1 MIESSL
7 MQIIRRMGVAVK
19 ATLFKVDNGDMVL
32 FEADSGR
39 RILCDINIRQVADD
53 EDDDTPDVAK
63 QLRNKLDRDE
73 KGRLF
78 VDAFLNTH
86 PDADHIRGLAKHFHL
101 GDPSTWVKADDKII
115 IREMWSSP
123 IVFRRASAKDED
135 HVLCEDAEAWRD
147 EARRRANRFKK
158 HRSAEDG
165 NRILILGEDVD
176 GKTDDLTEIL
186 VKVDEVF
193 SKICGANDTSF
204 EARMLA
210 PMPADDD
217 EEEEVLTK
225 NNSSVIMRLDLK
237 VSKVTRGRFLLGG
250 DAEVAVWDCIWERN
264 KKWPERLQYDVLI
277 APHHCSWH
285 SLSYDSWSERGEDA
299 EVSELARN
307 ALGQPLDGAL
317 IVASSKTIKDDEHDP
332 PCIRA
337 KREYLDILHPV
348 KGEFKCVADGPG
360 DDPLVIE
367 VSSAGPRIKRAAFA
381 VSVAAGTGI
390 GSQPLAHG

>member
-1 MIESSL
+1 MT
-7 MQIIRRMGVAVK
+7 VK
-19 ATLFKVDNGDMVL
+19 ASLFKVDNGDMVL
-32 FEADSGR
+32 FETESGR
-39 RILCDINIRQVADD
+39 RIVTDINIREAADD
-53 EDDDTPDVAK
+53 EDDETPDVAK
-63 QLRNKLDRDE
+63 QLRKKFDRDE

-86 PDADHIRGLAKHFHL
+86 PDADHIRGLFKHFHL

-123 IVFRRASAKDED
+123 IVFRRARAKDED

-147 EARRRANRFKK
+147 EARRRANKYKK
-158 HRSAEDG
+158 DRTAEDG

-176 GKTDDLTEIL
+176 GKTDDLEDIL
-186 VKVDEVF
+186 VRVDEVF
-193 SKICGANDTSF
+193 SKICGANDASF
-204 EARMLA
+204 EARLLA
-210 PMPADDD
+210 PMPADDE

-237 VSKVTRGRFLLGG
+237 LSKVTRARFLLGG
-250 DAEVAVWDCIWERN
+250 DAEVAIWDRIWERN
-264 KKWPERLQYDVLI
+264 KNWPERLQYDVLI

-285 SLSYDSWSERGEDA
+285 SLSYDSWSEKGEKA
-299 EVSELARN
+299 KVSEPARS

-317 IVASSKTIKDDEHDP
+317 IVASSKTIKDDENDP

-337 KREYLDILHPV
+337 KREYIDVLDPV

-360 DDPLVIE
+360 DDPLTIE
-367 VSSAGPRIKRAAFA
+367 VSSEGPRIKRAVFT

>member
-1 MIESSL
+1 MA
-7 MQIIRRMGVAVK
+7 VAAK
-19 ATLFKVDNGDMVL
+19 ATLFKVDNGDMTL
-32 FEADSGR
+32 FETETGK
-39 RILCDINIRQVADD
+39 RILCDINIRQAADGT
-53 EDDDTPDVAK
+53 DDDTPDVVK

-86 PDADHIRGLAKHFHL
+86 PDADHIRGLIKHFHL

-123 IVFRRASAKDED
+123 IVFRRARAKDED
-135 HVLCEDAEAWRD
+135 HVLCADAEAWRD
-147 EARRRANRFKK
+147 EARRRTNKYKK
-158 HRSAEDG
+158 DRSAVDG

-176 GKTDDLTEIL
+176 GKTDDLADVL

-193 SKICGANDTSF
+193 SKICGVHDTSF
-204 EARMLA
+204 EARLLA
-210 PMPADDD
+210 PMPADD
-217 EEEEVLTK
+217 EEEEELLTK
-225 NNSSVIMRLDLK
+225 NNSSVITRLDLK

-250 DAEVAVWDCIWERN
+250 DAEVAIWDRIWERN

-285 SLSYDSWSERGEDA
+285 SLSYDSWSDKGEKA
-299 EVSELARN
+299 KVSEPARC
-307 ALGQPLDGAL
+307 ALGQPLGGAL
-317 IVASSKTIKDDEHDP
+317 IVASSKPIKDDENDP

-337 KREYLDILHPV
+337 KREYLDILDPV
-348 KGEFKCVADGPG
+348 KGEFKCVAHSPG
-360 DDPLVIE
+360 DDPLMIE
-367 VSSAGPRIKRAAFA
+367 VSSAGPRIKRAVFA

>member
-1 MIESSL
+1 MT
-7 MQIIRRMGVAVK
+7 VK
-19 ATLFKVDNGDMVL
+19 ASLFKVDNGDMVL
-32 FEADSGR
+32 FETDSGR
-39 RILCDINIRQVADD
+39 CILTDSNIREAADD
-53 EDDDTPDVAK
+53 TDDDTPDVAR
-63 QLRNKLDRDE
+63 QLRKKLDRDDE
-73 KGRLF
+73 GRLF

-86 PDADHIRGLAKHFHL
+86 PDADHIRGLIKHFHL

-123 IVFRRASAKDED
+123 IVFRRAKAKDED

-147 EARRRANRFKK
+147 EARRRANKFKK
-158 HRSAEDG
+158 DRTAEDG
-165 NRILILGEDVD
+165 NRILILGEDID
-176 GKTDDLTEIL
+176 GKTDDLGDIL

-193 SKICGANDTSF
+193 SKICGTSDTSF
-204 EARMLA
+204 EAQLLA
-210 PMPADDD
+210 PMPAED
-217 EEEEVLTK
+217 EEEEEILTK

-250 DAEVAVWDCIWERN
+250 DAEVAIWDRIWERN
-264 KKWPERLQYDVLI
+264 KNWLERLQYDVLI

-285 SLSYDSWSERGEDA
+285 SLSYDSWSEKGEKA
-299 EVSELARN
+299 KVSESARS

-317 IVASSKTIKDDEHDP
+317 IVASSKAIKDDKNDP

-337 KREYLDILHPV
+337 KREYIDILDPV

-360 DDPLVIE
+360 DDPLTIE
-367 VSSAGPRIKRAAFA
+367 VFSAGPRIKRAVFA

>member
-1 MIESSL
+1 M
-7 MQIIRRMGVAVK
+7 VVK
-19 ATLFKVDNGDMVL
+19 ASLFKVDNGDMVL
-32 FEADSGR
+32 FETESGR
-39 RILCDINIRQVADD
+39 RILVDINIREAADD

-63 QLRNKLDRDE
+63 QLRKKLDRDE

-86 PDADHIRGLAKHFHL
+86 PDADHIRGLIKHFHL

-123 IVFRRASAKDED
+123 IVFRRAKAKDED
-135 HVLCEDAEAWRD
+135 HVLCADAEAWRD

-158 HRSAEDG
+158 ERTAEDG

-193 SKICGANDTSF
+193 SKICGAPDTSF
-204 EARMLA
+204 EARLLA
-210 PMPADDD
+210 PMPADD
-217 EEEEVLTK
+217 EAEEEVLTK

-237 VSKVTRGRFLLGG
+237 VSKITCGRFLLGG
-250 DAEVAVWDCIWERN
+250 DAEVAIWDRIWERN
-264 KKWPERLQYDVLI
+264 KNWPERLEYDVLI

-285 SLSYDSWSERGEDA
+285 SLSYDSWSEKGEDA
-299 EVSELARN
+299 KVSEPARS
-307 ALGQPLDGAL
+307 ALGQALDGAL
-317 IVASSKTIKDDEHDP
+317 VVASSKTIEDDENDP

-337 KREYLDILHPV
+337 KREYLDILDPV
-348 KGEFKCVADGPG
+348 KGEFKCVADSPG
-360 DDPLVIE
+360 DDPLVLE
-367 VSSAGPRIKRAAFA
+367 VTSAGPRVKRAAFA

>member
-1 MIESSL
+1 M
-7 MQIIRRMGVAVK
+7 AVK
-19 ATLFKVDNGDMVL
+19 ASLFKVDNGDMVL
-32 FEADSGR
+32 FETESGR
-39 RILCDINIRQVADD
+39 WILTDINIREAADD
-53 EDDDTPDVAK
+53 EDDDTPDVVK
-63 QLRNKLDRDE
+63 QLRKKLDRDDD
-73 KGRLF
+73 GRLF

-86 PDADHIRGLAKHFHL
+86 PDADHIRGLKKHFHL
-101 GDPSTWVKADDKII
+101 GDLSNWSKADDKII

-123 IVFRRASAKDED
+123 IVFRRAKAKDDD

-147 EARRRANRFKK
+147 EARRRVKK
-158 HRSAEDG
+158 FRAAGSLGDG
-165 NRILILGEDVD
+165 NRIVILGEDVD
-176 GKTDDLTEIL
+176 GKTDDLGDIL

-193 SKICGANDTSF
+193 SRICGEADTSF
-204 EARMLA
+204 EARLLA
-210 PMPADDD
+210 PMSAAD
-217 EEEEVLTK
+217 EEEEDVLTK

-250 DAEVAVWDCIWERN
+250 DAEVAIWERIWERN
-264 KKWPERLQYDVLI
+264 KKWPERLEYDVLI

-285 SLSYDSWSERGEDA
+285 SLSYDSWSEKGEKA
-299 EVSELARN
+299 KVSEPARN
-307 ALGQPLDGAL
+307 ALGQALDGAL
-317 IVASSKTIKDDEHDP
+317 IVASSKTIKDDENDP

-337 KREYLDILHPV
+337 KREYIDILDAV

-367 VSSAGPRIKRAAFA
+367 VSSAGPRVKRAAFA

>member
-1 MIESSL
+1 
-7 MQIIRRMGVAVK
+7 VAAK

-32 FEADSGR
+32 FETESGR
-39 RILCDINIRQVADD
+39 RILCDINIRQAADD
-53 EDDDTPDVAK
+53 EDDGTPDVVK
-63 QLRNKLDRDE
+63 QLRNKLDRDA

-78 VDAFLNTH
+78 IDAFLNTH
-86 PDADHIRGLAKHFHL
+86 PDADHIRGFIKHFHL

-123 IVFRRASAKDED
+123 IVFRRARAKDDD

-147 EARRRANRFKK
+147 EARRRANKFKT
-158 HRSAEDG
+158 HRTAEDG

-193 SKICGANDTSF
+193 SWICGAHDTSF
-204 EARMLA
+204 EARLLA
-210 PMPADDD
+210 PVPADDQ

-237 VSKVTRGRFLLGG
+237 VSKVTRGRFFLGG
-250 DAEVAVWDCIWERN
+250 DAEVAVWERIWERN

-285 SLSYDSWSERGEDA
+285 SLSYDSWSEKGEDA
-299 EVSELARN
+299 EVSEPARS

-337 KREYLDILHPV
+337 KREYLDILDPV
-348 KGEFKCVADGPG
+348 KGDFKCVADGPG

-367 VSSAGPRIKRAAFA
+367 ITSAGPRVKRAAFA

-390 GSQPLAHG
+390 GRQPLAHG

>member
-1 MIESSL
+1 M
-7 MQIIRRMGVAVK
+7 AVK
-19 ATLFKVDNGDMVL
+19 ASLFKVDNGDMVL
-32 FEADSGR
+32 FETESGR
-39 RILCDINIRQVADD
+39 RILTDINIREAADD
-53 EDDDTPDVAK
+53 EDDDTPNVGK
-63 QLRNKLDRDE
+63 QLRNKLDRDDE
-73 KGRLF
+73 GRLF
-78 VDAFLNTH
+78 VDGFLNTH
-86 PDADHIRGLAKHFHL
+86 PDADHIRGLVKHFHL

-123 IVFRRASAKDED
+123 IVFRRAKAKDED
-135 HVLCEDAEAWRD
+135 HVLCADAETWRD

-158 HRSAEDG
+158 ERTAEDG

-193 SKICGANDTSF
+193 SKICGVQDTSF
-204 EARMLA
+204 EARLLA
-210 PMPADDD
+210 PMPADD
-217 EEEEVLTK
+217 EAEEEVLTK

-237 VSKVTRGRFLLGG
+237 VSKVTQGRFLLGG
-250 DAEVAVWDCIWERN
+250 DAEVAIWDRIWERN
-264 KKWPERLQYDVLI
+264 KKWPERLQYDVLT

-285 SLSYDSWSERGEDA
+285 SLSYDSWSEKGENA
-299 EVSELARN
+299 KVSEPARS

-317 IVASSKTIKDDEHDP
+317 IVASSKTIKDDKNDP

-337 KREYLDILHPV
+337 KREYIDILDRV
-348 KGEFKCVADGPG
+348 KGEFKCVADSPG
-360 DDPLVIE
+360 DDPLAIE
-367 VSSAGPRIKRAAFA
+367 VTSAGPRIKRAAVA

>member
-1 MIESSL
+1 MT
-7 MQIIRRMGVAVK
+7 AK
-19 ATLFKVDNGDMVL
+19 ASLFKVDNGDMVL
-32 FEADSGR
+32 FETESGR
-39 RILCDINIRQVADD
+39 RILTDINIREAADD

-63 QLRNKLDRDE
+63 QLRKKLDRDDE
-73 KGRLF
+73 GRFF
-78 VDAFLNTH
+78 VDGFLNTH
-86 PDADHIRGLAKHFHL
+86 PDADHIRGLKKHFHL
-101 GDPSTWVKADDKII
+101 GDLSTWSKADDKIV

-123 IVFRRASAKDED
+123 IVFRRAKAKDED

-147 EARRRANRFKK
+147 EARRRVKK
-158 HRSAEDG
+158 FRADGSLEDG
-165 NRILILGEDVD
+165 NRIVILGEDVD
-176 GKTDDLTEIL
+176 GKTDDLGDIL

-193 SKICGANDTSF
+193 SKICGKADTSF
-204 EARMLA
+204 EARLLA
-210 PMPADDD
+210 PMPAEDD
-217 EEEEVLTK
+217 EEEDLLTK

-250 DAEVAVWDCIWERN
+250 DAEVAIWDRIWDRN
-264 KKWPERLQYDVLI
+264 KKWPERLEYDVLI

-285 SLSYDSWSERGEDA
+285 SLSYDSWSDKGEKA
-299 EVSELARN
+299 KVSEPARK
-307 ALGQPLDGAL
+307 ALGQALDGAL
-317 IVASSKTIKDDEHDP
+317 IVASSKTIKDDKNDP

-337 KREYLDILHPV
+337 KREYIDILDPV

-360 DDPLVIE
+360 DDPLVVE

>member
-1 MIESSL
+1 MVI
-7 MQIIRRMGVAVK
+7 K
-19 ATLFKVDNGDMVL
+19 ASLFKVDNGDMVL
-32 FEADSGR
+32 FETESGR
-39 RILCDINIRQVADD
+39 RILTDINIREAADD

-63 QLRNKLDRDE
+63 QLRKKLDRDE

-86 PDADHIRGLAKHFHL
+86 PDADHIRGLIKHFHL

-123 IVFRRASAKDED
+123 IVFRRAKAKDDD
-135 HVLCEDAEAWRD
+135 HILCADAEAWRD

-158 HRSAEDG
+158 ERTAEDG

-193 SKICGANDTSF
+193 SKICGAHDTSF
-204 EARMLA
+204 EARLLA
-210 PMPADDD
+210 PMPADD
-217 EEEEVLTK
+217 EAEEEVLTK

-237 VSKVTRGRFLLGG
+237 VSKITRGRFLLGG
-250 DAEVAVWDCIWERN
+250 DAEVAIWDRIWERN
-264 KKWPERLQYDVLI
+264 KNWPERLEYDVLI

-285 SLSYDSWSERGEDA
+285 SLSYDSWSEKGENA
-299 EVSELARN
+299 KVSEPARS
-307 ALGQPLDGAL
+307 ALGQALDGAL
-317 IVASSKTIKDDEHDP
+317 IVASSKTIKDDENDP

-337 KREYLDILHPV
+337 KREYLDILDPV
-348 KGEFKCVADGPG
+348 KGEFKCVADSPG
-360 DDPLVIE
+360 DDPLAIE
-367 VSSAGPRIKRAAFA
+367 VTSAGPRIKRAAFA

>member
-1 MIESSL
+1 M
-7 MQIIRRMGVAVK
+7 AVK
-19 ATLFKVDNGDMVL
+19 ASLFKVDNGDMLL
-32 FEADSGR
+32 FETESGR
-39 RILCDINIRQVADD
+39 RILTDINIREAADD
-53 EDDDTPDVAK
+53 EDDDTPNVSK
-63 QLRNKLDRDE
+63 QLRTKLDRDD

-78 VDAFLNTH
+78 VDGFLNTH

-123 IVFRRASAKDED
+123 IVFRRAKAKDED
-135 HVLCEDAEAWRD
+135 HVLCADAEAWRD

-158 HRSAEDG
+158 ERTAEDG

-176 GKTDDLTEIL
+176 GKTDDLKEIL

-193 SKICGANDTSF
+193 SKICGVQDTSF
-204 EARMLA
+204 EARLLA
-210 PMPADDD
+210 PMPADDE

-250 DAEVAVWDCIWERN
+250 DAEVAIWDRIWDRN
-264 KKWPERLQYDVLI
+264 KKWSERLQYDVLI

-285 SLSYDSWSERGEDA
+285 SLSYDSWSEKGEKA
-299 EVSELARN
+299 KVSESARS

-317 IVASSKTIKDDEHDP
+317 IVASSKTIKDDKNDP

-337 KREYLDILHPV
+337 KREYIDILDPA
-348 KGEFKCVADGPG
+348 KGEFKCVADSPG
-360 DDPLVIE
+360 DDPLAIE
-367 VSSAGPRIKRAAFA
+367 VTSAGPRIKRAAVA